1 MRLKHSRG
9 MLTPVTKAV
18 TIFLCFLTLSI
29 ENVTIFR
36 ESAHILNP
44 LPSLGRI
51 RPERSY
57 FFWEMFEKCF
67 LALFFVLSSSM

>member
-36 ESAHILNP
+36 ESAQMLTELLN
-44 LPSLGRI
+44 SVSFSVRKYV
-51 RPERSY
+51 SFMKY
-57 FFWEMFEKCF
+57 DFWR
-67 LALFFVLSSSM
+67 

>member
-36 ESAHILNP
+36 ESAHMMNPFSIYRIEMIRPPEAITFPTTVVFFSILN
-44 LPSLGRI
+44 SI
-51 RPERSY
+51 
-57 FFWEMFEKCF
+57 
-67 LALFFVLSSSM
+67 